1 MSVWIVAP
9 AHIDVLVL
17 AGVQFGIPYDAGPAI
32 GPGPGVLAETG
43 ADLWAEN
50 HKSVDHR
57 YGRRTVPPE
66 YVAPV
71 AELLLD
77 RVAVVKAIDCFVY
90 QSGEHPDWCTSRAAQ
105 YCRRLRVAAM
115 AGLSLVAG
123 DDRYPIGWDE
133 APWGIDR
140 LDQASVA
147 SSVSAASRDRRP

>member
-1 MSVWIVAP
+1 MSVWIVAS

-17 AGVQFGIPYDAGPAI
+17 AGVQFGIRYDTGPAI
-32 GPGPGVLAETG
+32 GPVPGVLAASG

-50 HKSVDHR
+50 HRSADHR
-57 YGRRTVPPE
+57 YGTRTVPPE

-90 QSGEHPDWCTSRAAQ
+90 QSGEHPRWSTSRAAD
-105 YCRRLRVAAM
+105 YCRQLRVAAM
-115 AGLSLVAG
+115 AGLSLGAG

-140 LDQASVA
+140 LDQAAVASVA
-147 SSVSAASRDRRP
+147 SAAGRGRRP